1 MATTT
6 NNRQTRHITHPE
18 FTENVIWNNRAIDS
32 IRSMILMLIPK
43 TPSACS
49 CLSGSLSGIIGLTNF
64 SGLGF
69 YLTSF
74 TITNLIILLVNYLK
88 ILLGYSLIQSNKNK
102 SKLQNLTEN
111 LKFTYSF
118 WVAGLIDNC
127 FGFILCEL
135 AYLHFSRFLCLLVDT
150 TEQREIDLK
159 VEDHQRQGSKE

>member
-32 IRSMILMLIPK
+32 IRS
-43 TPSACS
+43 TCS

-127 FGFILCEL
+127 FGFILWWTRESGVFFVIGYQQL
-135 AYLHFSRFLCLLVDT
+135 KALC
-150 TEQREIDLK
+150 
-159 VEDHQRQGSKE
+159 

>member
-18 FTENVIWNNRAIDS
+18 FTENVIWNDRAIDS
-32 IRSMILMLIPK
+32 IRS
-43 TPSACS
+43 TCS

-135 AYLHFSRFLCLLVDT
+135 AYLHFSRFLCLLSIIPT
-150 TEQREIDLK
+150 LTLCPFNTF
-159 VEDHQRQGSKE
+159 